1 MRQSPDDSPPPAHP
15 RWARW
20 LNDQPAGFYL
30 FASVVVAA
38 LIIAF
43 VLWLE
48 ERTLAFVAGVC
59 FLGLLVPWARKVR
72 RDWAEAEATE
82 RAITVLGFLMLVGAT
97 AANFVRFF
105 LLT

>member
-1 MRQSPDDSPPPAHP
+1 MRQPPDDSPPPAHP
-15 RWARW
+15 RWAQW
-20 LNDQPAGFYL
+20 LNDLPAGFYL

-48 ERTLAFVAGVC
+48 ERTLALVAGVC

-72 RDWAEAEATE
+72 REWAEAETTE
-82 RAITVLGFLMLVGAT
+82 RVIAVLGFLMLVGAT
-97 AANFVRFF
+97 AANVARYF